1 VTFPWLRVLIDAFLG
16 KVPDKTGRD
25 DTATRMARDADFHDR
40 GEPSTR
46 AREPM
51 RKADLVAELE
61 RNRRQGE

>member
-1 VTFPWLRVLIDAFLG
+1 VTFRWFRTLIDTFLG
-16 KVPDKTGRD
+16 KVPGKIGRD

-51 RKADLVAELE
+51 RKADLVVELE
-61 RNRRQGE
+61 RSRREMK